1 MNKRIGAMVRALLG
15 ASSNDQRA
23 INEVARSVIPDA
35 TDEEIQA
42 AMDEHLEMAREERE
56 SATIH

>member
-1 MNKRIGAMVRALLG
+1 MNKRIGAMVRALLR

-42 AMDEHLEMAREERE
+42 AMDEHLEMERE

>member
-1 MNKRIGAMVRALLG
+1 MVRALLG